1 MTANDRVKKVFFNRG
16 VAGSQRFARLSM
28 GTRERQP
35 QVLSYRSKSI
45 HIMYMDLLCLP
56 SAHLRLERLADYSVD
71 YGACRGVDLGLG
83 SSGSGSRTDWR
94 RCAATAEIGG
104 GRGHFDSGCKALLSF
119 IGRAHKGFELRC
131 AFYEA
136 CWAWSHHGRRSTKLY
151 PRCMRH
157 YPPVMRALAAAERI
171 VFLLRLPVRD
181 VWFSV
186 SPKPVNV
193 TKVAAKL
200 SEATV

>member
-1 MTANDRVKKVFFNRG
+1 MTANDRMKKVFFNRG

-83 SSGSGSRTDWR
+83 AVAVALERT
-94 RCAATAEIGG
+94 GG
-104 GRGHFDSGCKALLSF
+104 GALQLPRSGAAGVISILD
-119 IGRAHKGFELRC
+119 A
-131 AFYEA
+131 
-136 CWAWSHHGRRSTKLY
+136 
-151 PRCMRH
+151 RH
-157 YPPVMRALAAAERI
+157 
-171 VFLLRLPVRD
+171 
-181 VWFSV
+181 S
-186 SPKPVNV
+186 
-193 TKVAAKL
+193 
-200 SEATV
+200 